1 MPADLVPLTAA
12 FVLKQNRHNFDRMVL
27 TLRPHLL
34 LHRGLLRDM
43 AGNDTRRAHLIQKLT
58 WIAVCIKNWRGI
70 HDNIYLSAFSRGLGC
85 HQTKNQHFDPGL
97 EGHEA
102 KSLHLYMDLERHDA

>member
-1 MPADLVPLTAA
+1 M
-12 FVLKQNRHNFDRMVL
+12 
-27 TLRPHLL
+27 RPHLL